1 MRSRAPSAHWRDRD
15 DAESGAATN
24 YFFSAI
30 NQKHAPPRESR
41 NPLRCSR
48 FEMRAAAP
56 ARQGT

>member
-1 MRSRAPSAHWRDRD
+1 MRSRARFAQWRDRD
-15 DAESGAATN
+15 DAESGAAPHHV
-24 YFFSAI
+24 FSAI

-41 NPLRCSR
+41 NPLRYPR